1 MNDIQS
7 SRVDDQVVAI
17 EAGMLGCM
25 VGDALGVPVDFTS
38 RDSLRESAVTGMR
51 AYGTHHQPAGTW
63 SDDSSL
69 MLCLADSFASAG
81 VDYQDQA
88 SRFVA
93 WMQDAVWTP
102 DEEVF
107 DVGYATREAI
117 SRLEAGVEATPQLHL
132 HDN

>member
-25 VGDALGVPVDFTS
+25 MGDALGVPVDFTS

-51 AYGTHHQPAGTW
+51 VYGTHPQPAGTW

-69 MLCLADSFASAG
+69 MLCLADSFVSAD

-102 DEEVF
+102 D
-107 DVGYATREAI
+107 
-117 SRLEAGVEATPQLHL
+117 
-132 HDN
+132 